1 MSYQLLQSNDFM
13 SQEKFWVLLSK
24 KLSGEAGAEEL
35 KQLESLILAH
45 PEWQYAIQNLE
56 DLWKNSLQKDSLQE
70 EDAFMLHLHR
80 MTELNI
86 PFEDEPAEIPAIPV
100 SKARKK
106 RWYWAAAAAIVIV
119 AAGNLFVFGKS
130 LWNHDKSAESLAGKE
145 VNEISTR
152 PGSKSKIQLPDG
164 SIVMLNS
171 GSKLIYNKDY
181 GIDNREVTLVGEGF
195 FDVKKNKEKPFIIN
209 TANIN
214 IKVLGTVFNVKAY
227 PEDKKTE
234 TSLIRGSIEVT
245 IKNRPND
252 KIILSPSEKLVV
264 ENGLVP
270 DKKVRQKNDGEL
282 VAAPAGLNT
291 LIAINK
297 LKYSP
302 VDSSVAETLWIENK
316 LVFRDES
323 FEELAMRM
331 QRWYDVSISI
341 TDEKLAEKRLTGIFE
356 RETIEQALEALKI
369 SIPFHYEKNGSK
381 IIIHQ

>member
-86 PFEDEPAEIPAIPV
+86 PFEDESVEIPAIPV
-100 SKARKK
+100 FKARKK

-164 SIVMLNS
+164 SVVMLNS

-282 VAAPAGLNT
+282 LAAPAGLNT
-291 LIAINK
+291 LMAINK

>member
-1 MSYQLLQSNDFM
+1 M

-24 KLSGEAGAEEL
+24 KLSGEAGAAEL
-35 KQLESLILAH
+35 RELESLILAH

-56 DLWKNSLQKDSLQE
+56 DLWKHSSSKDSLQD

-86 PFEDEPAEIPAIPV
+86 PFGDEPGEIPAIPV
-100 SKARKK
+100 TKVRKLK
-106 RWYWAAAAAIVIV
+106 WYWAAAAIIAV
-119 AAGNLFVFGKS
+119 AGLFVFGKS
-130 LWNHDKSAESLAGKE
+130 ILTNHTDESLANKE
-145 VNEISTR
+145 ANEISTR

-195 FDVKKNKEKPFIIN
+195 FDVKKNKEKPFIIH
-209 TANIN
+209 TADIN

-234 TSLIRGSIEVT
+234 ASLIRGSIEVT

-264 ENGLVP
+264 ENGLMP
-270 DKKVRQKNDGEL
+270 DKKSQQKEAGEL

-291 LIAINK
+291 VMAINK

-331 QRWYDVSISI
+331 QRWYDVSITI
-341 TDEKLAEKRLTGIFE
+341 QNELLAEKRMTGIFE

-369 SIPFHYEKNGSK
+369 SIPFHYEKNGNK

>member
-1 MSYQLLQSNDFM
+1 M

-24 KLSGEAGAEEL
+24 KLSAEADSEEL
-35 KQLESLILAH
+35 KELENLIHNH

-56 DLWKNSLQKDSLQE
+56 DLWKHSSQKDSLQG

-86 PFEDEPAEIPAIPV
+86 PFGDEPAEIPAVPV
-100 SKARKK
+100 TKVRKLK
-106 RWYWAAAAAIVIV
+106 WYWAAAAIIAV
-119 AAGNLFVFGKS
+119 AGLFVFGKS
-130 LWNHDKSAESLAGKE
+130 ILTSHTDESLAYKE
-145 VNEISTR
+145 ANEISTR

-195 FDVKKNKEKPFIIN
+195 FDVKKNKEKPFIIH
-209 TANIN
+209 TADIN

-264 ENGLVP
+264 ENGVITDAKLNSQREDV
-270 DKKVRQKNDGEL
+270 VTGST
-282 VAAPAGLNT
+282 VLNT
-291 LIAINK
+291 VMAVNK

-341 TDEKLAEKRLTGIFE
+341 QDEQLAVKRLSGIFE

-369 SIPFHYEKNGSK
+369 SIPFRYEKVGNK

>member
-100 SKARKK
+100 FKARKK

-119 AAGNLFVFGKS
+119 AAGNLFVFGKF

-164 SIVMLNS
+164 SVVMLNS

-291 LIAINK
+291 LMAINK